1 MIHISTMSWKF
12 SLGLV
17 ALLVIACTSDLDGVG
32 TTESESVSTSLPVS
46 TSTAKPESS
55 STPTPVST
63 STLVPVST
71 STPEPEDTP
80 TSDPNATSNGFSR
93 ALEFLPNSPEIREAI
108 WISDKALQ
116 RTQFGVELP
125 GRGASDEE
133 VTDYLSELATDD
145 KVEGGIPISRGS
157 TIDSLVSG
165 FGPGGARS
173 RTDELLLASWRLTL
187 T

>member
-1 MIHISTMSWKF
+1 MIHISTMSLKF

-17 ALLVIACTSDLDGVG
+17 VLLVIACTSDLDGVG

-46 TSTAKPESS
+46 TST
-55 STPTPVST
+55 
-63 STLVPVST
+63 LVPVST
-71 STPEPEDTP
+71 EPEDTP

-165 FGPGGARS
+165 FGPGGAPGRG
-173 RTDELLLASWRLTL
+173 LASFSWLRGV
-187 T
+187 

>member
-1 MIHISTMSWKF
+1 MIHISTISWKF

-32 TTESESVSTSLPVS
+32 TTESESVSTSL
-46 TSTAKPESS
+46 
-55 STPTPVST
+55 PVST

-165 FGPGGARS
+165 FGPGGAPGRG
-173 RTDELLLASWRLTL
+173 LASFSWLRGV
-187 T
+187 

>member
-1 MIHISTMSWKF
+1 VIHISTMSWKF

-17 ALLVIACTSDLDGVG
+17 VLLVIACTSDLDGVG
-32 TTESESVSTSLPVS
+32 TTESESVSTSL
-46 TSTAKPESS
+46 
-55 STPTPVST
+55 PVST

-93 ALEFLPNSPEIREAI
+93 ALELLPNSPEIREAI

-173 RTDELLLASWRLTL
+173 RTGELLLASWRLTL